1 MFLYQLL
8 KLTHSMGRSKIEH
21 CDLCASQLKE
31 EYPFFG
37 SKKWVSTLNVSRK
50 CNCFS
55 SCHCV
60 MLRFNTCLISAI
72 QAQMEFCLM
81 CGETAVQTITASLEE
96 YTPKLLQYAG
106 YEEPE
111 SISDKEMILVLEA
124 LDRSV

>member
-1 MFLYQLL
+1 MCLSTEGGISFLRF
-8 KLTHSMGRSKIEH
+8 KEMGKYIE
-21 CDLCASQLKE
+21 CFKE
-31 EYPFFG
+31 MQFF
-37 SKKWVSTLNVSRK
+37 
-50 CNCFS
+50 FS

-60 MLRFNTCLISAI
+60 VLRFNTYVILLFRFKWN
-72 QAQMEFCLM
+72 FCLM
-81 CGETAVQTITASLEE
+81 CGETAVQTITVSLEE